1 MSTLEATRQTD
12 SRAARFRIRLLALGA
27 LIAAGAAALI
37 VALSGSDHATSTHP
51 ALGTHPAIAHQAR
64 PYTSPVAVQ
73 PPAPPGYF
81 RDPTTHRLVRVV
93 TTAAATRPAPSLQ
106 SILRGLNPEE
116 RNYVLG
122 IARLSRSQQAAAFGT
137 AGTVQQT
144 AALGTGPGHRG

>member
-37 VALSGSDHATSTHP
+37 VALSGSDHATN
-51 ALGTHPAIAHQAR
+51 THPAIGTQAR

-93 TTAAATRPAPSLQ
+93 TTAAGTRPAPSLQ